1 MNDAPVDPVWPWR
14 QELPPWGRSG
24 QERQYGSQSFTEE
37 SNNLRRSAGAK
48 CWGTLPY
55 LAFAEMSGIL
65 SPRCRSTF
73 FHLHSLLVSPTSL
86 PKGSRSACAEPTM
99 IAVTEG
105 DIFRDLLMN
114 FDMNTFVPSSSST
127 AVPSPVQI
135 HLPLT
140 SALAPALVDSPIPV
154 SPLPSKS
161 DITANSFQNVPSR
174 RYSSAMI

>member
-1 MNDAPVDPVWPWR
+1 MAQVNDALVGLVWSWR

-48 CWGTLPY
+48 CWGTLSY

-86 PKGSRSACAEPTM
+86 PKGSRSACVEPFI

-105 DIFRDLLMN
+105 DIFRDLLMSL
-114 FDMNTFVPSSSST
+114 DMNTLRPIIFVHGGAFSRTDSPSSHQRIGSC
-127 AVPSPVQI
+127 
-135 HLPLT
+135 LC
-140 SALAPALVDSPIPV
+140 
-154 SPLPSKS
+154 
-161 DITANSFQNVPSR
+161 
-174 RYSSAMI
+174 